1 MKPQA
6 GRPFLRE
13 TTYFDITL
21 DIGLRQPELPCMIR
35 IPLRAL
41 LALLLVC
48 TLLSPTSL
56 AQPHQG
62 KTDERLT
69 QQLTEALR
77 GFRGEVGVYV
87 QHLKT
92 GKSVTIN
99 ADTLFPT
106 ASTIKIPIMIGLFD
120 QIRQGKVSYQ
130 QEVVYRDS
138 LHYDDGLVGSLKDG
152 AKLPLSEVVML
163 METVS
168 DNTGSLWCQAL
179 AGGGTAINA
188 WLDANGF
195 PQTRVNSRTPGR
207 EAFRTRYG
215 WGQTTPRELAR
226 LLTYIRQG
234 RAVSPDASDR
244 MYRNL
249 CRQYWDND
257 GLSQLPPDVKA
268 ACKNGAVNQSR
279 SEVVLVHAP
288 HGDYV
293 YCIMTKNQ
301 KDESWVRTNEGF
313 TLLRTVGALLWHHF
327 EPKSTFQP
335 VAGYEKWW

>member
-1 MKPQA
+1 M
-6 GRPFLRE
+6 
-13 TTYFDITL
+13 
-21 DIGLRQPELPCMIR
+21 
-35 IPLRAL
+35 
-41 LALLLVC
+41 LLLSRFALYFTC
-48 TLLSPTSL
+48 ILLPSGLFGQTNS
-56 AQPHQG
+56 G
-62 KTDERLT
+62 KTDAQLT
-69 QQLTEALR
+69 QKLTEALR
-77 GFRGEVGVYV
+77 GFRGQTGIYV
-87 QHLKT
+87 RHLKT
-92 GKSVTIN
+92 GKAVTIN
-99 ADTLFPT
+99 ADSLFPT

-120 QIRQGKVSYQ
+120 QIKREKINYQ

-152 AKLPLSEVVML
+152 AKLPLSEVVLL
-163 METVS
+163 MESVS

-207 EAFRTRYG
+207 EAYRSRYG
-215 WGQTTPRELAR
+215 WGQTTPRELAS
-226 LLTYIRQG
+226 LLTYLRQG

-244 MYRNL
+244 MYQNL

-257 GLSQLPPDVKA
+257 GLSQLPVEVKVA
-268 ACKNGAVNQSR
+268 TKNGAVNQSR
-279 SEVVLVHAP
+279 SEVMLVHAP

-301 KDESWVRTNEGF
+301 QDESWTPGNEGA
-313 TLLRTVGALLWHHF
+313 TLLRTVSALLWHHF
-327 EPKSTFQP
+327 EPKSTFRP

>member
-1 MKPQA
+1 MLA
-6 GRPFLRE
+6 
-13 TTYFDITL
+13 
-21 DIGLRQPELPCMIR
+21 R
-35 IPLRAL
+35 IAL
-41 LALLLVC
+41 LATCLF
-48 TLLSPTSL
+48 THTTF
-56 AQPHQG
+56 AQPSSG
-62 KTDERLT
+62 KTDVRLT
-69 QQLTEALR
+69 QKLTEAVR

-87 QHLKT
+87 HHLKT
-92 GKSVTIN
+92 GRSVAIN

-120 QIRQGKVSYQ
+120 QIQQGKISYQ
-130 QEVVYRDS
+130 KEVVYRDS
-138 LHYDDGLVGSLKDG
+138 LHYDDGIVGSLKDG

-179 AGGGTAINA
+179 AGGGTAINT

-207 EAFRTRYG
+207 EVFRTRYG
-215 WGQTTPRELAR
+215 WGQTTPRELAS

-257 GLSQLPPDVKA
+257 GLSQLPVEVKVA
-268 ACKNGAVNQSR
+268 SKNGAVNQSR

-301 KDESWVRTNEGF
+301 KDESWMRTNEGF

-327 EPKSTFQP
+327 EPKSGFQP